1 MTKTIIILSAA
12 LLLASACSDDGK
24 DTSEKKLSGDHIWK
38 EQTQAIDQAKAAQGL
53 IEDAAV
59 EQRKI
64 IDEQAQ

>member
-1 MTKTIIILSAA
+1 MTKTIIILGAA

-24 DTSEKKLSGDHIWK
+24 DTSDKKPSGDHVWK
-38 EQTQAIDQAKAAQGL
+38 EQTQVIDKAKAVKGL
-53 IEDAAV
+53 IEDAAA